1 MVITSESSSAIVSI
15 EKEIEKITVQL
26 DELLGRTEGLTHKQL
41 NFKPSHSDWSIL
53 QVFQHLIAAETHTNI
68 YLRKKILAGK
78 DLKTAGVSTKIKSA
92 LLRSLLYTPFKF
104 KAPAAVDIKM
114 DEEYDYE
121 DQVKEWRH
129 QRNEII
135 SFLNQVDE
143 AMVNKLLFK
152 HGSGIRMNLVQM
164 LKWTFVHADRHSGQ
178 IERIINDPQFPV

>member
-92 LLRSLLYTPFKF
+92 LLRSFMYLPFKF
-104 KAPAAVDIKM
+104 KAPAAVDVIM
-114 DEEYDYE
+114 DEEYDYG
-121 DQVKEWRH
+121 DRVIEWKY
-129 QRNEII
+129 QRNELI
-135 SFLNQVDE
+135 SFLGQVDD
-143 AMVNKLLFK
+143 ATANKLLFK

-164 LKWTFVHADRHSGQ
+164 LKWTYVHADRHSGQ
-178 IERIINDPQFPV
+178 IERIINHAKFPA